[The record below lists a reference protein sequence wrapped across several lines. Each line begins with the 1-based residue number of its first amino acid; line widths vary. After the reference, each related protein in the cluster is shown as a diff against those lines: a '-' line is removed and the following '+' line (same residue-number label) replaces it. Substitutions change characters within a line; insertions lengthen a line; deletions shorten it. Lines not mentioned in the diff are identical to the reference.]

1 MGGDIFEDNE
11 NTNVVR
17 FSKFPLERRG
27 QKSIRFVRRDAFI
40 VNHPFRVIFCRKPS
54 LLYPYS

>member
-27 QKSIRFVRRDAFI
+27 QKKASA
-40 VNHPFRVIFCRKPS
+40 S
-54 LLYPYS
+54 LEGMLLS

>member
-27 QKSIRFVRRDAFI
+27 QKK
-40 VNHPFRVIFCRKPS
+40 HPLR
-54 LLYPYS
+54 